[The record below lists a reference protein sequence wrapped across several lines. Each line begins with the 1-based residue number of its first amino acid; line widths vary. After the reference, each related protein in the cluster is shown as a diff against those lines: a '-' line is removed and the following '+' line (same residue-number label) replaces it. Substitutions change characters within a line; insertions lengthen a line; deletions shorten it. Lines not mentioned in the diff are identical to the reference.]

1 MSSKVNRKR
10 RWKRRSPTGAPPG
23 TMVQDPDAAPPVIRV
38 IAYNSDKVLERQ
50 VAAPQE
56 LRELLGKWP
65 VVWVNVDG
73 LGSVQTIQE
82 LGGLFH
88 LHRLVLEDLVN
99 VPQRPKV
106 ERYEDCLFLV
116 ARMMSAGERLD
127 SEQISIYLGSG
138 FVLTFQERVGD
149 CLDPVRQRIREG
161 AGRIRSQGADYLAYA
176 LLDAVIDHYFPV
188 LEDLGERL
196 EAMEDEVLRHPSP
209 EVISRIHAAKR
220 DLLALRRV
228 VWPQREALHWL
239 LRESVPVL
247 TDDTR
252 LHLRDCY
259 DHVAHVMDMV
269 ETFRELASGLVDAY
283 QSSLSNRMNEVMKV
297 LTIIAT
303 IFIPLSFLAGLY
315 GMNFSAESSPWN
327 MPELRFYF
335 GYPLALAMMAVVVG
349 IMLLYFRR
357 KGWIGPQK

>member
-1 MSSKVNRKR
+1 
-10 RWKRRSPTGAPPG
+10 
-23 TMVQDPDAAPPVIRV
+23 
-38 IAYNSDKVLERQ
+38 
-50 VAAPQE
+50 
-56 LRELLGKWP
+56 
-65 VVWVNVDG
+65 
-73 LGSVQTIQE
+73 
-82 LGGLFH
+82 
-88 LHRLVLEDLVN
+88 

-116 ARMMSAGERLD
+116 ARMMSLGERLD

-149 CLDPVRQRIREG
+149 CLDPVRHRIREG

-188 LEDLGERL
+188 LEELGERL
-196 EAMEDEVLRHPSP
+196 EALEDEVLRHPSP
-209 EVISRIHAAKR
+209 AVISRIHAAKR

-228 VWPQREALHWL
+228 VWPQRESLHWL
-239 LRESVPVL
+239 LREPIPL
-247 TDDTR
+247 LAEDTR

-335 GYPLALAMMAVVVG
+335 GYPLALALMAVVAGV
-349 IMLLYFRR
+349 MLIYFRR